1 MTLELDSHYQSLMAS
16 KGRSSSMCAP
26 GFSAMETQ
34 AIVAAAAAA
43 GRRQQ
48 LPPQNLNGRNYS
60 QEDSRQYVT
69 RGSGGS
75 MHIANATSTP
85 TRTRKQHGAHRSQSA
100 RVPGSQRP
108 KVKRREQELQEY
120 QQHLDLASSE
130 GALRDCQESYNP
142 FLNKVPSTGRLVTST
157 SLEMSQNSLHQQ
169 HPHHQGT
176 PPPIHHHHQQQQQQQ
191 QIINAAF
198 LLDAPRE
205 SPHLRRRHSGGG
217 YERRGSADHKGLTEQ
232 GDKYGY
238 GGGPVIIPTI
248 ATPEGSPLLPM
259 RRGGNNGGSNM
270 NSNSKPAG
278 LPKSPTASRS
288 GSQRRVNSMK
298 SPRRTQQERYLDV
311 PDNNPQTSPEDED
324 EESYR
329 LRSFSLTPKGETKK
343 LFLLPSLHVQALLL
357 FFIKLLLLHPT
368 ELAHLTPCFHPR
380 STTTAQ

>member
-1 MTLELDSHYQSLMAS
+1 MAS